1 MCGLCGILGGM
12 AHWTETQRAPQ
23 AFAGQDRTQTR
34 ERIDR
39 TALVN
44 QVLGHYRMSLKNWSG
59 TSYVLKGSTGK
70 TALVENLTQL
80 WAQAESMSG
89 QSFDPL
95 DEALIASLSKQAP
108 ADSGQTQASR

>member
-1 MCGLCGILGGM
+1 M

-23 AFAGQDRTQTR
+23 AFAHQQKSQVR

-44 QVLGHYRMSLKNWSG
+44 QVLQHYRMSLNSWSG
-59 TSYVLKGSTGK
+59 SSYMLKGSTGK

-80 WAQAESMSG
+80 WSQAEQMTG
-89 QSFDPL
+89 HAFDPL
-95 DEALIASLSKQAP
+95 DEDLIATLEQSARRRSVGSDQ
-108 ADSGQTQASR
+108 SNQ